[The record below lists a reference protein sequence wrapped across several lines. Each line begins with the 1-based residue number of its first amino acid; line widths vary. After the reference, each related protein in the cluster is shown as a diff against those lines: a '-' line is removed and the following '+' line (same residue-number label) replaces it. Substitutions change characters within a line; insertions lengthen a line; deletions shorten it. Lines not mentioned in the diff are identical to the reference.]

1 MMGADDVLHV
11 EKEIIQYLQ
20 YIMIM

>member
-20 YIMIM
+20 YVMIM